1 MANWDGK
8 ITYSKNEYEKLEE
21 IIWGL
26 RSSCDGL
33 QIVNRNLE
41 KDISDLR
48 CEITKLNIE
57 NNDLTDL
64 KTTLLK
70 RNEEL
75 IKTVIAMAN
84 KL

>member
-8 ITYSKNEYEKLEE
+8 MTYLKNEYEKLEE
-21 IIWGL
+21 IIWDL

-64 KTTLLK
+64 KITLLK